1 MTNKLSNLQ
10 DNIKLEKSE
19 HLASIL
25 AILRAFDEKK
35 RELCEQFPFVLSS
48 IKGSYK
54 CTKNVAQVIKQ
65 VSLP

>member
-10 DNIKLEKSE
+10 DNIKLERSE

-25 AILRAFDEKK
+25 AILRAFDEK
-35 RELCEQFPFVLSS
+35 RELREQFPFVLSS